1 MHRWLII
8 VLLALPL
15 TATAEDQKESADK
28 GGPLFMKDMLD
39 GQTFFD
45 PWGLGIDFFT
55 MKQDYSIKTLEF
67 DLPGV
72 DLGNDASNIG
82 VRNELQHY
90 DVKFDVWLTP
100 FLNVFALLGQVDA
113 TTYVDFSQVEIIGL
127 PFSLPTIPVSYDG
140 FVYGGGLNLVY
151 GTENWFAALNNTWTH
166 ANLGGDFDSKV
177 RSYTLQP
184 RLGLIRDKWTFWVG
198 GMYLDTEET
207 HQGTIDLRL
216 PGLPPVPFYVELE
229 GSDKWN
235 TAVGVG
241 HIFSPKAVLTFEY
254 GFGNRDHTLFNFT
267 YRF

>member
-8 VLLALPL
+8 ALLAFPL
-15 TATAEDQKESADK
+15 TAAAEGEGEDK

-45 PWGLGIDFFT
+45 PWGAGIDFFT
-55 MKQDYSIKTLEF
+55 MKQDYSIKALEF

-100 FLNVFALLGQVDA
+100 FLNVFALLGRVDA
-113 TTYVDFSQVEIIGL
+113 TTYVDFSNIEVIGL
-127 PFSLPTIPVSYDG
+127 PFSLGTLPVDYDG
-140 FVYGGGLNLVY
+140 TVYGGGINLVY
-151 GTENWFAALNNTWTH
+151 GTEHWFAALNNTWTD
-166 ANLGGDFDSKV
+166 ANLSGDYDSKIK
-177 RSYTLQP
+177 SYTLQP
-184 RLGLIRDKWTFWVG
+184 RLGLIRGKWTFWVG
-198 GMYLDTEET
+198 GLYLDTKET
-207 HQGTIDLRL
+207 HQGTISLPV

-235 TAVGVG
+235 TAVGVA
-241 HIFSPKAVLTFEY
+241 HVFSPKALISLEV
-254 GFGNRDHTLFNFT
+254 GFGDRDHTLFNFT